1 MLSRSRSGQLVQL
14 RGGRGDLRQGTP
26 PARVARTA
34 TLRRLTVRCRA
45 QDTKLIYRHFATL
58 YFIVLCDK
66 SESELG
72 ILDLIQGA
80 HGAALRRVARLRG

>member
-1 MLSRSRSGQLVQL
+1 VTRRAAFSL
-14 RGGRGDLRQGTP
+14 
-26 PARVARTA
+26 
-34 TLRRLTVRCRA
+34 TLPGVDTV

-58 YFIVLCDK
+58 YFVVLCDK

-80 HGAALRRVARLRG
+80 LRRSGVVHCQ

>member
-1 MLSRSRSGQLVQL
+1 MSAHVVW
-14 RGGRGDLRQGTP
+14 P
-26 PARVARTA
+26 
-34 TLRRLTVRCRA
+34 

-58 YFIVLCDK
+58 FFVVLCDK

-80 HGAALRRVARLRG
+80 SPVQRFAFPFLSCTAPTSVIR